1 MNKYIKTLLVV
12 MIFGLSACGQS
23 RTTPQ
28 QDVFLDPPA
37 IVVKASRENCPSIV
51 AEVGMTIAW
60 ENVDTVSLPIK
71 IEFLDENGKVT
82 DTGLSVIDPETV
94 FSTSFSEAGVY
105 HVYCTEN
112 ADIPSTITVK

>member
-1 MNKYIKTLLVV
+1 MKKYIKALLLV
-12 MIFGLSACGQS
+12 MIFGLSACGQPS
-23 RTTPQ
+23 ATQQ
-28 QDVFLDPPA
+28 QDVLLAPPA
-37 IVVKASRENCPSIV
+37 IVVKASRDNCPSIE

-71 IEFLDENGKVT
+71 IEFLDKNGKVT

-94 FSTSFSEAGVY
+94 FSTSFPEAGVY

-112 ADIPSTITVK
+112 ADVPATITVK

>member
-1 MNKYIKTLLVV
+1 MNKYL
-12 MIFGLSACGQS
+12 MIFFLMFLAVACDAKGS
-23 RTTPQ
+23 EEP
-28 QDVFLDPPA
+28 DVLLTPPA
-37 IVVKASRENCPSIV
+37 ILVEASRQNCPSIE

-94 FSTSFSEAGVY
+94 FSTQFYEAGTCY
-105 HVYCTEN
+105 VYCTDN
-112 ADIPSTITVK
+112 PDTHATITVK

>member
-1 MNKYIKTLLVV
+1 MKKYIKSLLLV
-12 MIFGLSACGQS
+12 MIFGLSACGQQS
-23 RTTPQ
+23 IQ
-28 QDVFLDPPA
+28 QQNDILLTPPA
-37 IVVKASRENCPSIV
+37 IVVKASRDNCPSIE

-94 FSTSFSEAGVY
+94 FSTQFYKTGTY
-105 HVYCTEN
+105 YVYCTDN
-112 ADIPSTITVK
+112 ADTHATITVK